1 MSFVKVEEK
10 SDFSYRNLPYGIFST
25 PDNPRHRIG
34 VAIGDQILD
43 LSVIKHLFNGPAL
56 GHHQDVF
63 EQPTLNAFMALGYD
77 AWREARKCLQM
88 LLAADESTL
97 RDDVSLRS
105 RAFVQQ
111 SSAMMHLPAEIG
123 DYTDFYSSRDH
134 ATNVGIMFRGKEN
147 ALMPNW
153 LRLPVGY
160 HGRASSV
167 VVSRTPIRRPRGQMR
182 PDAAQPPIFGPSKQL
197 DIELEMAFFVGKG
210 NKLGE
215 PIPVEKAHEHI
226 FGMVLMN
233 DWSARDIQAWEYV
246 PLGPFLGKNFGTTIS
261 PWVVPME
268 ALMPFVEPNPLQ
280 VNWVDSSYL
289 GQGKKVLDCWSVLQ
303 SPLFRLV
310 NVAFHLEAFQGLSNV
325 ILLSFQDPAPL
336 PYLHHDE
343 PYMFNINLFVTV
355 KGEGMREAATI
366 CKSNFKYMYWSMKQQ
381 LAHHTV
387 NGCNVRPGDLLAS
400 GTISGPDPESFGSM
414 LELSWRGSKTIDLGE
429 GETRTFLKDG
439 DEVTL
444 SGYCEGSGY
453 RVGFGLCE
461 GKILPALQQ

>member
-1 MSFVKVEEK
+1 MSQVNIWKRLLALLFTLRIISEYDCNFKMSFVKVEEK
-10 SDFSYRNLPYGIFST
+10 SDFSYHNLPYGVFST

-34 VAIGDQILD
+34 IAIGDQILD

-56 GHHQDVF
+56 GPHQDVF

-88 LLAADESTL
+88 LLAANESTL
-97 RDDVSLRS
+97 RDDVNLRS
-105 RAFVQQ
+105 RTSLTEVIFY
-111 SSAMMHLPAEIG
+111 SPFSATG

-167 VVSRTPIRRPRGQMR
+167 VVSGAPIRRPRGQMR

-261 PWVVPME
+261 PWVVPMD
-268 ALMPFVEPNPLQ
+268 ALMPFVEPNP
-280 VNWVDSSYL
+280 V
-289 GQGKKVLDCWSVLQ
+289 
-303 SPLFRLV
+303 
-310 NVAFHLEAFQGLSNV
+310 
-325 ILLSFQDPAPL
+325 QDPVPL
-336 PYLHHDE
+336 PYLRHDD
-343 PYMFNINLFVTV
+343 PYTFNINLFVA
-355 KGEGMREAATI
+355 RLSLCI
-366 CKSNFKYMYWSMKQQ
+366 CCMLQCSYMYWSMKQQ

-400 GTISGPDPESFGSM
+400 GTISGPDPESFGSL
-414 LELSWRGSKTIDLGE
+414 LELSWRGSKTIDLGS

-444 SGYCEGSGY
+444 TGYCEGRGY

-461 GKILPALQQ
+461 GKILPAL

>member
-1 MSFVKVEEK
+1 
-10 SDFSYRNLPYGIFST
+10 
-25 PDNPRHRIG
+25 
-34 VAIGDQILD
+34 
-43 LSVIKHLFNGPAL
+43 
-56 GHHQDVF
+56 
-63 EQPTLNAFMALGYD
+63 MAVGYD

-88 LLAADESTL
+88 LLAANESTL

-105 RAFVQQ
+105 RPPGF
-111 SSAMMHLPAEIG
+111 SPIIFYSPFSATG

-167 VVSRTPIRRPRGQMR
+167 VVSGAPIRRPRGQMR

-268 ALMPFVEPNPLQ
+268 ALMPFVEPNP
-280 VNWVDSSYL
+280 V
-289 GQGKKVLDCWSVLQ
+289 
-303 SPLFRLV
+303 
-310 NVAFHLEAFQGLSNV
+310 
-325 ILLSFQDPAPL
+325 QDPVPL
-336 PYLHHDE
+336 PYLRHDD
-343 PYMFNINLFVTV
+343 PYTFNINLFVAV
-355 KGEGMREAATI
+355 KGEGMREAVTI
-366 CKSNFKYMYWSMKQQ
+366 CKSNFKYMYWSMKPV
-381 LAHHTV
+381 LNST
-387 NGCNVRPGDLLAS
+387 AS
-400 GTISGPDPESFGSM
+400 VFVCMKDPESFGSM
-414 LELSWRGSKTIDLGE
+414 LELSWRGSKTIDLGD

-444 SGYCEGSGY
+444 TGHCEGRGY

>member
-1 MSFVKVEEK
+1 MDSFASLCFFFSSSLK
-10 SDFSYRNLPYGIFST
+10 S
-25 PDNPRHRIG
+25 
-34 VAIGDQILD
+34 
-43 LSVIKHLFNGPAL
+43 
-56 GHHQDVF
+56 
-63 EQPTLNAFMALGYD
+63 TLNAFLALGYD

-88 LLAADESTL
+88 LLAAEESML

-153 LRLPVGY
+153 YV
-160 HGRASSV
+160 
-167 VVSRTPIRRPRGQMR
+167 TPKHTIT
-182 PDAAQPPIFGPSKQL
+182 AQPSIFGPSKQL

-280 VNWVDSSYL
+280 
-289 GQGKKVLDCWSVLQ
+289 
-303 SPLFRLV
+303 
-310 NVAFHLEAFQGLSNV
+310 
-325 ILLSFQDPAPL
+325 DPVPL
-336 PYLHHDE
+336 PYLRHDE
-343 PYMFNINLFVTV
+343 PYTFNINLFVAV
-355 KGEGMREAATI
+355 KGVNRQQACVT
-366 CKSNFKYMYWSMKQQ
+366 CCVSSQYMYWSMKQQ

-387 NGCNVRPGDLLAS
+387 NGCNVRPADLLAS

-414 LELSWRGSKTIDLGE
+414 LELSWRGSKNIDLGD

-444 SGYCEGSGY
+444 SGYCEGRGY

>member
-1 MSFVKVEEK
+1 MSFVKIDEK
-10 SDFSYRNLPYGIFST
+10 SDFSYHNLPYGVFST
-25 PDNPRHRIG
+25 PENPRHRIG

-43 LSVIKHLFNGPAL
+43 LSVIKSLFRGPVL
-56 GHHQDVF
+56 SNHQDVF
-63 EQPTLNAFMALGYD
+63 DQPTLNAFMGLGYE
-77 AWREARKCLQM
+77 AWREARRSLQQ
-88 LLAADESTL
+88 LLSANETTL

-105 RAFVQQ
+105 RSA
-111 SSAMMHLPAEIG
+111 SS

-160 HGRASSV
+160 HGRASSI
-167 VVSRTPIRRPRGQMR
+167 VVSGTPIRRPSGQMR
-182 PDAAQPPIFGPSKQL
+182 PDQSKPPVFGQSKQL
-197 DIELEMAFFVGKG
+197 DIELEMAFFVGGG
-210 NKLGE
+210 NRLGE
-215 PIPVEKAHEHI
+215 PIPIQRAHQHI

-268 ALMPFVEPNPLQ
+268 ALLPFAEPNT
-280 VNWVDSSYL
+280 V
-289 GQGKKVLDCWSVLQ
+289 
-303 SPLFRLV
+303 
-310 NVAFHLEAFQGLSNV
+310 
-325 ILLSFQDPAPL
+325 QDPKPL
-336 PYLHHDE
+336 PYLCHDDAFT
-343 PYMFNINLFVTV
+343 FNINLFVSV
-355 KGEGMREAATI
+355 KGEAMKEAATI
-366 CKSNFKYMYWSMKQQ
+366 CKSNFKYMYWTMKQQ

-400 GTISGPDPESFGSM
+400 GTISGPDPDSFGSM
-414 LELSWRGSKTIDLGE
+414 LELSWKGSKTVDLGE

-444 SGYCEGSGY
+444 TGYCEGSGY
-453 RVGFGLCE
+453 RVGFGPCV
-461 GKILPALQQ
+461 GTILPAL